1 MIARRIPAF
10 SLILRA
16 AASVLILL
24 GICSAAPAKEVGE
37 LRIGVQFGMGYLPI
51 YVARD
56 AGLIDKHMVENGLVP
71 VPVTLLHVA
80 GAPQIS
86 DGLLSRTME
95 IGSGGISAMM
105 VSWDKTRAAKDLAMK
120 GIVALS
126 SVPYELLTVDP
137 SVTSLQDLGER
148 NKIGLPAI
156 KVSIPAIFLQMAAE
170 RIYGPGNHNKLD
182 PLTVS
187 LAQPD
192 GAIALLS
199 GGGLVDSYIFAPPFN
214 YQLRERPNVRRVW
227 SSTELTGG
235 AITSLAM
242 WTTSRFREESPQ
254 TYRAVIA
261 AVQEAVGLIKS
272 DRRRAAEIYINTEN
286 SKVPVDVEADILS
299 KPDLD
304 FDIAPRHSLELATF
318 LARTGLIKTTPA
330 GWKDYFFPE
339 IYSEDGS

>member
-1 MIARRIPAF
+1 
-10 SLILRA
+10 
-16 AASVLILL
+16 
-24 GICSAAPAKEVGE
+24 
-37 LRIGVQFGMGYLPI
+37 
-51 YVARD
+51 
-56 AGLIDKHMVENGLVP
+56 
-71 VPVTLLHVA
+71 
-80 GAPQIS
+80 
-86 DGLLSRTME
+86 ME

-105 VSWDKTRAAKDLAMK
+105 VAWDKTRAAKGLAMK

-137 SVTSLQDLGER
+137 SVASLQDLGER

-199 GGGLVDSYIFAPPFN
+199 GGGIVDSYIFAPPFN

-254 TYRAVIA
+254 TYRAAIA
-261 AVQEAVGLIKS
+261 AVREAMGLIKS
-272 DRRRAAEIYINTEN
+272 DRRRAAEIFINAES
-286 SKVPVDVEADILS
+286 SKLPVDVVAEILG

-318 LARTGLIKTTPA
+318 LARTGLIKTSPA
-330 GWKDYFFPE
+330 GWRDYFFPE

>member
-1 MIARRIPAF
+1 VRTIACA
-10 SLILRA
+10 LI
-16 AASVLILL
+16 SL
-24 GICSAAPAKEVGE
+24 GICNAAPAKEVGE

-56 AGLIDKHMVENGLVP
+56 AGLFDKHMVENGLAP
-71 VPVTLLHVA
+71 IPVTLLHVA
-80 GAPQIS
+80 GAPQIN

-105 VSWDKTRAAKDLAMK
+105 VSWDKTRAAKELAMK

-156 KVSIPAIFLQMAAE
+156 KVSIPAIFLQMAVE
-170 RIYGPGNHNKLD
+170 RIYGPGKHNKLD

-199 GGGLVDSYIFAPPFN
+199 GGGIVDSYIFAPPFN
-214 YQLRERPNVRRVW
+214 YQLRERPNVRRIW
-227 SSTELTGG
+227 SSSELTGG

-272 DRRRAAEIYINTEN
+272 DRRRAAEIFINTEN
-286 SKVPVDVEADILS
+286 SKVPVDVVAEILG

-318 LARTGLIKTTPA
+318 LARTGLIKTNPA